1 MTPDPVTP
9 DPVATPDGAT
19 FVQSLARGLAVI
31 RAFDAEHPALSLSEI
46 AQRTEMSRAAARRF
60 LLTLE
65 TLGYVRSEG
74 RLFSLTPRVL
84 ELGVAYLSALE
95 FPDIALPHLERL
107 ALTLEESVSASVLD
121 GDDIVYVAR
130 AAHRRIMS
138 VRIEVGTRFP
148 AYATAMGRVLLAA
161 LPEDQWP
168 QVSQELPALTPR
180 TLTDP
185 DRLHQA
191 LREVREQ
198 GWADVDGELELGLRS
213 IAVPVQGPRGLV
225 AAINVAMGSSANLEE
240 ATAARQLDMLTET
253 ARLIEEELHLAAL
266 TRAAR

>member
-1 MTPDPVTP
+1 MTPNPVTP
-9 DPVATPDGAT
+9 NPVTTPDGAT

-31 RAFDAEHPALSLSEI
+31 RAFDAQHPALSLSEL
-46 AQRTEMSRAAARRF
+46 AQRAEIPRAAARRF

-65 TLGYVRSEG
+65 ALGYVRSEG

-84 ELGVAYLSALE
+84 ELGVAYLSGLE
-95 FPDIALPHLERL
+95 FPDIAVPHLERL
-107 ALTLEESVSASVLD
+107 SSMLEESVSASVLD

-168 QVSQELPALTPR
+168 DVTQELPALTPR
-180 TLTDP
+180 TVTDP
-185 DRLHQA
+185 RQLHQA

-213 IAVPVQGPRGLV
+213 IAVPVTGPRGLT
-225 AAINVAMGSSANLEE
+225 AAINVATGP
-240 ATAARQLDMLTET
+240 AADESGTHIAHQRELLVET
-253 ARLIEEELHLAAL
+253 AQIIESELRLASL
-266 TRAAR
+266 TQTEH

>member
-1 MTPDPVTP
+1 MTP

-31 RAFDAEHPALSLSEI
+31 RAFDTDHPALSLSEI
-46 AQRTEMSRAAARRF
+46 AQRTDLPRAAARRF

-74 RLFSLTPRVL
+74 RQFLLTPKVL
-84 ELGVAYLSALE
+84 ELGVSYLSALE

-107 ALTLEESVSASVLD
+107 ADTLEESVSASVLD

-168 QVSQELPALTPR
+168 EVTHELPALTPR
-180 TLTDP
+180 TVTDP
-185 DRLHQA
+185 NKLHQA
-191 LREVREQ
+191 LRDIRTQ

-213 IAVPVQGPRGLV
+213 IAVPVTGPRGLT
-225 AAINVAMGSSANLEE
+225 AAIHVATGPANNQPDARAADQRELLRQ
-240 ATAARQLDMLTET
+240 TAAT
-253 ARLIEEELHLAAL
+253 IENELRLAAL
-266 TRAAR
+266 SPAER